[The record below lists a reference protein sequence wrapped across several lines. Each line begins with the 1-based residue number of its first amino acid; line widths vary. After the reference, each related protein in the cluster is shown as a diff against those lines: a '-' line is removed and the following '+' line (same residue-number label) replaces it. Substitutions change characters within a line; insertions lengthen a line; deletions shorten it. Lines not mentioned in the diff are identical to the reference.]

1 MNTPLDPGS
10 IELLRIGPIKVVEVF
25 TSPTPTDI
33 PVANSTTCDSVPFS
47 DIKHLCSGKPLARF
61 TPADRNS

>member
-25 TSPTPTDI
+25 TSPTPTDT
-33 PVANSTTCDSVPFS
+33 PVANSTTCDTVPFS
-47 DIKHLCSGKPLARF
+47 DIKHLCSGKPLGRF
-61 TPADRNS
+61 TPAEPHS